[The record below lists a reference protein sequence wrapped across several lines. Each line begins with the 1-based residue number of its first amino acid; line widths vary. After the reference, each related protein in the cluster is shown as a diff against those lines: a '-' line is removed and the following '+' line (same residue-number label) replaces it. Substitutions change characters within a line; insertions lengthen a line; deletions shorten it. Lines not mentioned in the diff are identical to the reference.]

1 MTSGITTDNIV
12 ALVTESPDEF
22 VALINNASGL
32 LLSLMTVRKLCKSK
46 DISFPVKATKKK
58 SVKKITKKKALTA
71 YNFFLKL
78 CKNDDSLK
86 GLPFG
91 EKSAEI
97 SKLWKTET
105 SSKSERWKKCIQL
118 SNSDKVQKVNDDK
131 EAASDDSKQ
140 KADEVNDKEAAS
152 DDSKQKADEVN
163 DKEAASDDSKQKADS
178 KQKVGVKKVS
188 KKAGVKKVSKK
199 AGVKK
204 VSKKAVV
211 DEVNDKE
218 AAAVDDSKKTAEGVD
233 EKVKKDEAKA
243 LNESREKSINDI
255 LDTLD
260 EESDDESDC
269 Y

>member
-140 KADEVNDKEAAS
+140 KADEVNDKEAA
-152 DDSKQKADEVN
+152 
-163 DKEAASDDSKQKADS
+163 ASDDSKQKADS